1 LVEDKNT
8 SIKNEYIVDK
18 ITLPLAYN
26 GTMSISATKAI
37 DRLY

>member
-1 LVEDKNT
+1 LVENKDT
-8 SIKNEYIVDK
+8 LVKNEYIVDK
-18 ITLPLAYN
+18 ITIPLAYN